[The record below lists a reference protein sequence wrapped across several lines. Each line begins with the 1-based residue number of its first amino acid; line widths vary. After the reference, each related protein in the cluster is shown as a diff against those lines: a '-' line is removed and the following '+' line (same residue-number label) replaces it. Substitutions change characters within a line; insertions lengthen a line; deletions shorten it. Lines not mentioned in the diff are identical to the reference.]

1 MSMSLILNKKLL
13 GVIGI
18 CLPVFLANCA
28 PQDKVAML
36 ERRIDGLVLEN
47 ASLNKKINAMQGEQ
61 AMTLKSGQ
69 ADLYNRVEQV
79 EAEILRLNGLIEQ
92 IEYRNKQDKQEV
104 LRFANEVK
112 EQIDKIN
119 ERNKV
124 MSEAMAPV
132 GPEIP
137 DDGRKITAPVQTGAP
152 VVAPPAPAPVK
163 EVNPYE
169 QGVALYKQKDFKEA
183 KRSFQ
188 AYIDKNPNG
197 DKLDSAYFWLGECEF
212 GMGRYEEAILEY
224 QKVISKFSKSNKAP
238 AALLKQ
244 AMSFEKLGDKQ
255 SAKILYEKL
264 LKQYPKSEQAPA
276 AQKEL
281 AKFK

>member
-1 MSMSLILNKKLL
+1 MSLILNKKLV

-47 ASLNKKINAMQGEQ
+47 ASLNKKINAMQSEQ

-104 LRFANEVK
+104 LRFASEVK

-119 ERNKV
+119 ERNK
-124 MSEAMAPV
+124 MMNEAMAPV

-137 DDGRKITAPVQTGAP
+137 DDGRKATAPVQTSAP
-152 VVAPPAPAPVK
+152 VVAPPAPAPAK
-163 EVNPYE
+163 EVNPYDR
-169 QGVALYKQKDFKEA
+169 GVELYKQKDFKEA

-197 DKLDSAYFWLGECEF
+197 DKLDSAYFWLGDCEF

-224 QKVISKFSKSNKAP
+224 QKVITKFPKSNKAP

-264 LKQYPKSEQAPA
+264 LKQYPKSEQAPV

>member
-13 GVIGI
+13 GVMGI

-28 PQDKVAML
+28 PQDKVSML
-36 ERRIDGLVLEN
+36 ERRIDGLVMEN
-47 ASLNKKINAMQGEQ
+47 ASLNKKINAMQSEQ
-61 AMTLKSGQ
+61 TMSIRSGQ

-92 IEYRNKQDKQEV
+92 IEYRNKQDKQEIM
-104 LRFANEVK
+104 RFANEVK

-119 ERNKV
+119 ERSKT

-137 DDGRKITAPVQTGAP
+137 ADSRKATTP
-152 VVAPPAPAPVK
+152 VVQGAAPSVATVPAPVK

-169 QGVALYKQKDFKEA
+169 QGVELYKQKDFKEA
-183 KRSFQ
+183 KKSFQ

-197 DKLDSAYFWLGECEF
+197 DKIDSAYFWLGDCEF

-224 QKVISKFSKSNKAP
+224 QKVISKFGKSPKAP

-264 LKQYPKSEQAPA
+264 LKQYPKSEQAPV

>member
-1 MSMSLILNKKLL
+1 MSLILNKKLV
-13 GVIGI
+13 GMIGL
-18 CLPVFLANCA
+18 CLPIFLANCA

-61 AMTLKSGQ
+61 ATSIRSSQ

-104 LRFANEVK
+104 MRFANEVK
-112 EQIDKIN
+112 AQIDKIN
-119 ERNKV
+119 ERSKMMN
-124 MSEAMAPV
+124 EAMMPV

-137 DDGRKITAPVQTGAP
+137 VDSHRAASPPVQQQVGASD
-152 VVAPPAPAPVK
+152 VAPAAPVK
-163 EVNPYE
+163 EVNLYE
-169 QGVALYKQKDFKEA
+169 QGVELYKQKDFKEA
-183 KRSFQ
+183 KKSFQ

-197 DKLDSAYFWLGECEF
+197 DKIDSAYFWLGECEF

-224 QKVISKFSKSNKAP
+224 QKVISKFSKSPKAP

-264 LKQYPKSEQAPA
+264 LKQYPKSEQAPV

-281 AKFK
+281 AKLK

>member
-1 MSMSLILNKKLL
+1 MSLILNKKLL
-13 GVIGI
+13 SVMGL
-18 CLPVFLANCA
+18 CLLIFLANCA
-28 PQDKVAML
+28 PQDKVSML

-61 AMTLKSGQ
+61 TMSIRSGQ

-104 LRFANEVK
+104 MRFANEVK

-119 ERNKV
+119 ERSKMMN
-124 MSEAMAPV
+124 EAMAPV

-137 DDGRKITAPVQTGAP
+137 ADSNKAVAPPIQQSGPP
-152 VVAPPAPAPVK
+152 VVAPAPAPVK

-169 QGVALYKQKDFKEA
+169 RGVELYKQKDFKEA
-183 KRSFQ
+183 KKSFQ

-197 DKLDSAYFWLGECEF
+197 DKLDSAYFWLGDCEF

-224 QKVISKFSKSNKAP
+224 QKVISKFSKGPKAP

-264 LKQYPKSEQAPA
+264 LKQYPKSEQAPV

>member
-1 MSMSLILNKKLL
+1 MSLILNKKLL
-13 GVIGI
+13 GVMSI

-47 ASLNKKINAMQGEQ
+47 ASLNKKLSAIQGEQ
-61 AMTLKSGQ
+61 TMSIKSGQ

-104 LRFANEVK
+104 MRFASEVK

-119 ERNKV
+119 ERNKM

-137 DDGRKITAPVQTGAP
+137 ADSRKGTAPVVQGAAP
-152 VVAPPAPAPVK
+152 VVAPAPAPVK

-169 QGVALYKQKDFKEA
+169 QGVELYKQKDFKEA
-183 KRSFQ
+183 KKSFQ
-188 AYIDKNPNG
+188 TYIDKNPNG
-197 DKLDSAYFWLGECEF
+197 DKIDSAYFWLGDCEF
-212 GMGRYEEAILEY
+212 AMGRYEEAILEY
-224 QKVISKFSKSNKAP
+224 QKVISKFSKSPKAP

-264 LKQYPKSEQAPA
+264 LKQYPKSEQAPV

-281 AKFK
+281 GKFK